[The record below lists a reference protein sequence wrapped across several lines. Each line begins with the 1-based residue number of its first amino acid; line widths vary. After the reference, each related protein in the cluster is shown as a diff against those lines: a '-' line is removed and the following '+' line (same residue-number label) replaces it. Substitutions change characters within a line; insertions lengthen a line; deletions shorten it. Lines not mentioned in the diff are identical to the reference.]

1 MNEEGY
7 RNVPLFFFANS
18 LYLTWVVLVC
28 IIYKVC
34 TNHEAYLGFQGVTP
48 NFTPFDYHK
57 IKQDKSKMGK
67 KVLDFMR
74 NVR

>member
-1 MNEEGY
+1 M
-7 RNVPLFFFANS
+7 
-18 LYLTWVVLVC
+18 
-28 IIYKVC
+28 YKVC

-67 KVLDFMR
+67 KFWISCKMR
-74 NVR
+74 GNKA